1 MKSNLSNMMSL
12 DIFISSIPD
21 TEYEKTISKI
31 TSPKESIMPLISWDI
46 FSKDYTLTLENL
58 ITESDIDFIKLF
70 AQKAHWKNEIDGIFK
85 DQDFEALIITD
96 INQKILWVNNGF
108 TKMTG
113 YTKKYAL
120 NKTPNF
126 LQGQK
131 TLPETKKRIRGK
143 LDELKPFTEIITN
156 YKKDKTPYKCE
167 VKIIPLYTDKVT
179 HFLAIEKKVV

>member
-1 MKSNLSNMMSL
+1 MMSL

-126 LQGQK
+126 LQNPSK
-131 TLPETKKRIRGK
+131 DNTIASTMRAYARERLKC
-143 LDELKPFTEIITN
+143 DEINQAVE
-156 YKKDKTPYKCE
+156 E
-167 VKIIPLYTDKVT
+167 
-179 HFLAIEKKVV
+179 

>member
-1 MKSNLSNMMSL
+1 MMSL

-46 FSKDYTLTLENL
+46 FSKDYTLILENL
-58 ITESDIDFIKLF
+58 RIESDIDFIKLF

-108 TKMTG
+108 TEMTG

-126 LQGQK
+126 LQGQN

-143 LDELKPFTEIITN
+143 LDELKPFAEIITN
-156 YKKDKTPYKCE
+156 YSQFP
-167 VKIIPLYTDKVT
+167 
-179 HFLAIEKKVV
+179 